1 MHSLGARADRYQ
13 VTWKPFDVH
22 QYRDIGI
29 ATAKGARL
37 SGAARLF
44 VEYVCRQLAEK

>member
-1 MHSLGARADRYQ
+1 MKKLSWLNLLLSFLLLFTLVFDR
-13 VTWKPFDVH
+13 KN
-22 QYRDIGI
+22 IGI

-44 VEYVCRQLAEK
+44 VEHVRRELAE